1 MEEIW
6 IINDEIVIETW
17 RETESELEIIVLGL
31 EEKELKTK
39 GLLNGDIKVSLPI
52 NTQFWEAD
60 VRYEVLEE
68 GKDSISDIDKFVSQ
82 SSNPKIL

>member
-39 GLLNGDIKVSLPI
+39 WSLNGDIKVSLPI

-68 GKDSISDIDKFVSQ
+68 GKVSISDIDKFVSQ

>member
-1 MEEIW
+1 M
-6 IINDEIVIETW
+6 
-17 RETESELEIIVLGL
+17 LGL

-39 GLLNGDIKVSLPI
+39 GSLNGDIKVSLPI

-68 GKDSISDIDKFVSQ
+68 GKVSISDIDKFVSQ
-82 SSNPKIL
+82 CSNPKIL

>member
-17 RETESELEIIVLGL
+17 RETESELEIIELGL

-39 GLLNGDIKVSLPI
+39 GSLNGDIKVSLPI

-60 VRYEVLEE
+60 VRYAVLEE
-68 GKDSISDIDKFVSQ
+68 GKVSISDIDKFVSQ

>member
-1 MEEIW
+1 MKRLSLIH
-6 IINDEIVIETW
+6 IY
-17 RETESELEIIVLGL
+17 
-31 EEKELKTK
+31 
-39 GLLNGDIKVSLPI
+39 IKVSLPI

-68 GKDSISDIDKFVSQ
+68 GKVSISDIDKFVSQ

>member
-1 MEEIW
+1 M
-6 IINDEIVIETW
+6 
-17 RETESELEIIVLGL
+17 LGL

-39 GLLNGDIKVSLPI
+39 GSLNGDIKVSLPI

-82 SSNPKIL
+82 SSNPKIV

>member
-1 MEEIW
+1 M
-6 IINDEIVIETW
+6 
-17 RETESELEIIVLGL
+17 LGL

-39 GLLNGDIKVSLPI
+39 GSLNGDIKVSLPI

-60 VRYEVLEE
+60 VHYEVLEE
-68 GKDSISDIDKFVSQ
+68 GKVSISDIDKFVSQ

>member
-39 GLLNGDIKVSLPI
+39 GSLNGDIKVSLPI

>member
-1 MEEIW
+1 MLTCSEGMEEIW

-39 GLLNGDIKVSLPI
+39 GSLNGDIKVSLPI

-68 GKDSISDIDKFVSQ
+68 GKDSISQ

>member
-1 MEEIW
+1 MLTCSEGMEEIW

-17 RETESELEIIVLGL
+17 RETESELEIIELGL

-39 GLLNGDIKVSLPI
+39 GSLNGDIKVSLPI

-68 GKDSISDIDKFVSQ
+68 GKVSISDIDKFV
-82 SSNPKIL
+82 

>member
-1 MEEIW
+1 ML
-6 IINDEIVIETW
+6 V
-17 RETESELEIIVLGL
+17 L

-39 GLLNGDIKVSLPI
+39 GSLNGDIKVSLPI

-68 GKDSISDIDKFVSQ
+68 GKVSISDIDKFVSQ

>member
-1 MEEIW
+1 
-6 IINDEIVIETW
+6 
-17 RETESELEIIVLGL
+17 VLGL

-39 GLLNGDIKVSLPI
+39 GSLNGDIKVSLPI

>member
-1 MEEIW
+1 M
-6 IINDEIVIETW
+6 
-17 RETESELEIIVLGL
+17 LGL

-39 GLLNGDIKVSLPI
+39 GSLNGDIKVSLPI

-82 SSNPKIL
+82 SCNPKIL

>member
-6 IINDEIVIETW
+6 IINDELVIETW
-17 RETESELEIIVLGL
+17 RETESELEIIELGL

-39 GLLNGDIKVSLPI
+39 GSLNGDIKVSLPI

-68 GKDSISDIDKFVSQ
+68 GKVSISDIDKFVSQ

>member
-6 IINDEIVIETW
+6 IINDEIVLETW
-17 RETESELEIIVLGL
+17 RETESELEIIELGL

-39 GLLNGDIKVSLPI
+39 GSLNGDIKVSLPI

-68 GKDSISDIDKFVSQ
+68 GKVSISDIDKFVSQ

>member
-1 MEEIW
+1 M
-6 IINDEIVIETW
+6 
-17 RETESELEIIVLGL
+17 LGL

-39 GLLNGDIKVSLPI
+39 GSLNGDIKVSLPI
-52 NTQFWEAD
+52 NTQFWD

>member
-39 GLLNGDIKVSLPI
+39 GSLNGDIKVSLPI

-68 GKDSISDIDKFVSQ
+68 GKVSISDIDKFVSQ

>member
-1 MEEIW
+1 MEDIW

-39 GLLNGDIKVSLPI
+39 GSLNGDIKVSLPI

>member
-17 RETESELEIIVLGL
+17 RETESELEIIELGL

-39 GLLNGDIKVSLPI
+39 GSLNGDIKVSLPI

-68 GKDSISDIDKFVSQ
+68 GKVSISDIDKFVSQ
-82 SSNPKIL
+82 SSNPKKL

>member
-1 MEEIW
+1 MEDIW
-6 IINDEIVIETW
+6 IINDEIVIETR
-17 RETESELEIIVLGL
+17 RETETELEIIEIGL

-39 GLLNGDIKVSLPI
+39 GSLNGDIKVSLPI

-68 GKDSISDIDKFVSQ
+68 GKVSISDIDKFVSQ

>member
-17 RETESELEIIVLGL
+17 RETESELEIIELGL

-39 GLLNGDIKVSLPI
+39 GSLNGDIKVSLPV

-68 GKDSISDIDKFVSQ
+68 GKVSISDIDKFVSQ

>member
-17 RETESELEIIVLGL
+17 RETESELEIIELGL

-39 GLLNGDIKVSLPI
+39 GSLNGDIKVSLPI

-68 GKDSISDIDKFVSQ
+68 GKVSITDIDKFVSQ

>member
-17 RETESELEIIVLGL
+17 RETESELEIIELGL

-39 GLLNGDIKVSLPI
+39 GSLNGDIKVSLPI

-68 GKDSISDIDKFVSQ
+68 GKVSISDIDKFVSQ

>member
-1 MEEIW
+1 M
-6 IINDEIVIETW
+6 
-17 RETESELEIIVLGL
+17 LGL

-39 GLLNGDIKVSLPI
+39 GSLNGDIKVSLPI

-68 GKDSISDIDKFVSQ
+68 GKVVGKGTHEELMKTNDIYKEVYTSQ
-82 SSNPKIL
+82 RKGDEE

>member
-1 MEEIW
+1 M
-6 IINDEIVIETW
+6 
-17 RETESELEIIVLGL
+17 LGL

-39 GLLNGDIKVSLPI
+39 GSLNGDIKVSLPI
-52 NTQFWEAD
+52 NIQFWEAD

-68 GKDSISDIDKFVSQ
+68 GKVSISDIDKFVSQ

>member
-39 GLLNGDIKVSLPI
+39 GSLNGDIKVSLPI

-68 GKDSISDIDKFVSQ
+68 GKVSISDIDKFVSQ
-82 SSNPKIL
+82 CSNPKIL

>member
-1 MEEIW
+1 M
-6 IINDEIVIETW
+6 
-17 RETESELEIIVLGL
+17 LGL

-39 GLLNGDIKVSLPI
+39 GSLNGDIKVSLPI

>member
-6 IINDEIVIETW
+6 IINDVIETW
-17 RETESELEIIVLGL
+17 RETESELEIIELGL

-39 GLLNGDIKVSLPI
+39 GSLNGDIKVSLPI

-68 GKDSISDIDKFVSQ
+68 GKVSISDIDKFVSQ

>member
-17 RETESELEIIVLGL
+17 RETESELEIIELGL

-39 GLLNGDIKVSLPI
+39 GSLNGDIKVSLPI

-68 GKDSISDIDKFVSQ
+68 GKVSISDIDKSVSQ

>member
-1 MEEIW
+1 MLTCSEGMEEIW

-39 GLLNGDIKVSLPI
+39 GSLNGDINVSLPI
-52 NTQFWEAD
+52 NTQ
-60 VRYEVLEE
+60 RC
-68 GKDSISDIDKFVSQ
+68 VSETGA
-82 SSNPKIL
+82 ILQKYYQKGY